1 MRNWR
6 KNNQFEKRAAEARA
20 ERGEMIL
27 AGRTSDD
34 IPFGIRA
41 LAEDP
46 DVEGVWNSR
55 THTPLHGHTPQPGR
69 PVASLHP
76 ASQPKRDPPAS
87 SIEQPATAHNGLNS
101 PNGMDFAVIFFV
113 FSDNIKSWSHLQTQL
128 QDLMV
133 PRHLEQDPRSL
144 SSITKDLILDPT
156 LQNLIQV

>member
-55 THTPLHGHTPQPGR
+55 THTPLHCHTPQPGR
-69 PVASLHP
+69 SVASLRP
-76 ASQPKRDPPAS
+76 AGQPKRDPSAS
-87 SIEQPATAHNGLNS
+87 SIEQAATTHNELKS
-101 PNGMDFAVIFFV
+101 PNGMDFCC
-113 FSDNIKSWSHLQTQL
+113 
-128 QDLMV
+128 DL
-133 PRHLEQDPRSL
+133 LLYSF
-144 SSITKDLILDPT
+144 
-156 LQNLIQV
+156 